1 MDDTSSLPVTHIF
14 NLSYDRSKKYL
25 GFFFL
30 YIKKYRSTRGK
41 KKEKT
46 CKEVELLE

>member
-1 MDDTSSLPVTHIF
+1 MDDTSSLPVTHII
-14 NLSYDRSKKYL
+14 NLSYDRSKKNL
-25 GFFFL
+25 GFFFF
-30 YIKKYRSTRGK
+30 YKKKTDQQGE